1 MSQPSNPNPSSKA
14 NYIRFSDKF
23 SDSLT
28 DITGIVQQN
37 KDMIDT
43 TQDVALE
50 LTGTVET
57 LHVITVKYAGTPTEF
72 WICCYQ

>member
-1 MSQPSNPNPSSKA
+1 MSQSSNPNPSSKA

-43 TQDVALE
+43 IQDVTLE
-50 LTGTVET
+50 LTDTWRHYT
-57 LHVITVKYAGTPTEF
+57 SLR
-72 WICCYQ
+72 

>member
-1 MSQPSNPNPSSKA
+1 MSQSSNPNPSSKA
-14 NYIRFSDKF
+14 NYIRFSDKL

-43 TQDVALE
+43 IQDVALE

-57 LHVITVKYAGTPTEF
+57 LHVITVKYVGTPTEF
-72 WICCYQ
+72 WIFYYQ